1 MAFDSDNRTEQPTPR
16 RLHEAEKKGQF
27 ARSQEVQTVFVLAA
41 SLMALVF
48 TGPEIW
54 YRLAG
59 SMAATLGH
67 LHEQPLSRDSF
78 PKYFIHW
85 VLLLATCTGPVVVF
99 ASAGALLAGSLQSRF
114 RTASE
119 SMEVDW
125 NRLNPVQG
133 LKRVFSLRSLPP
145 LALNLIKLAA
155 IVVLSY
161 SEVKRVVGDP
171 IFYTTVDAA
180 RISTFMAESAV
191 RLALRVGAVLILI
204 ASVDYVYQY
213 WRTLRDLMMTKEE
226 VKEEMKNTEGNPQ
239 IKAAQRRRRVSVT
252 LRKMYAE
259 VPKAD
264 VVVTNPTHLAVAL
277 RYDRRTMRAPKI
289 IAKGARLK
297 AQRIRE
303 IAQQHQVPIIE
314 NKPLARLLFKHGRIG
329 GEIPA
334 ELYAAVAEILA
345 WVYRTYRYR
354 YYTESGRLT

>member
-1 MAFDSDNRTEQPTPR
+1 MAFDSDNKTEQPTAR
-16 RLHEAEKKGQF
+16 KLHEAEKKGQF

-48 TGPEIW
+48 TGQETW

-59 SMAATLGH
+59 AMASNLAH
-67 LHEQPLSRDSF
+67 LHDQPLSHNSLPRL
-78 PKYFIHW
+78 FINW
-85 VLLLATCTGPVVVF
+85 VWLLVSSVGPVVLF
-99 ASAGALLAGSLQSRF
+99 AVAGALVAGSLQSRF

-119 SMEVDW
+119 VLEVDW
-125 NRLNPVQG
+125 NRVNPVPG
-133 LKRVFSLRSLPP
+133 FKRLLSLRSIPP
-145 LALNLIKLAA
+145 LILNLIKLSA
-155 IVVLSY
+155 IVILSY
-161 SEVKRVVGDP
+161 SEVKKVVGDP

-191 RLALRVGAVLILI
+191 RLALRVGAVLVLI
-204 ASVDYVYQY
+204 AAIDYVYQY

-239 IKAAQRRRRVSVT
+239 IKAAQRRRRVTMT

-264 VVVTNPTHLAVAL
+264 VVVTNPTHLAIAL

-289 IAKGARLK
+289 LAKGARLK

-303 IAQQHQVPIIE
+303 IAQQHQIPIVE

-354 YYTESGRLT
+354 YYTESGRLM

>member
-1 MAFDSDNRTEQPTPR
+1 MAFDSDSRTEQPTAR

-54 YRLAG
+54 HRMAG
-59 SMAATLGH
+59 AMTSNLGH
-67 LHEQPLSRDSF
+67 LHDQALNRDSMHRL
-78 PKYFIHW
+78 FIQW
-85 VLLLATCTGPVVVF
+85 VWLLVACTGPVVIF
-99 ASAGALLAGSLQSRF
+99 AAAGALVAGSLQSKF

-119 SMEVDW
+119 ALEVDW
-125 NRLNPVQG
+125 NRINPING
-133 LKRVFSLRSLPP
+133 IKRVFSLRSLPP
-145 LALNLIKLAA
+145 LGLNLVKLLA
-155 IVVLSY
+155 IVVLSW
-161 SEVKRVVGDP
+161 SEVKRVVSDP

-180 RISTFMAESAV
+180 RISTFMAESSV
-191 RLALRVGAVLILI
+191 RLALRVGAVLVLI
-204 ASVDYVYQY
+204 AAVDYLYQY
-213 WRTLRDLMMTKEE
+213 WRTMRDLMMTKEE

-239 IKAAQRRRRVSVT
+239 IKSAQRRRQVRIT

-277 RYDRRTMRAPKI
+277 RYNRRTMRAPKI

-297 AQRIRE
+297 ALRIRE
-303 IAQQHQVPIIE
+303 IAQQHQVPILE

-334 ELYAAVAEILA
+334 ELYSAVAEILA

-354 YYTESGRLT
+354 YYTDSGRLM

>member
-1 MAFDSDNRTEQPTPR
+1 MAFDSDNKTEQPTAR
-16 RLHEAEKKGQF
+16 KLHEAEKKGQF

-48 TGPEIW
+48 TGQETW

-59 SMAATLGH
+59 AMASNLAH
-67 LHEQPLSRDSF
+67 LHDQPLSHNSLPRL
-78 PKYFIHW
+78 FIKW
-85 VLLLATCTGPVVVF
+85 VWLLVASVGPVVLF
-99 ASAGALLAGSLQSRF
+99 AVAGALVAGSLQSRF

-119 SMEVDW
+119 VLEVDW
-125 NRLNPVQG
+125 NRVNPVPG
-133 LKRVFSLRSLPP
+133 FKRLLSLRSIPP
-145 LALNLIKLAA
+145 LILNLIKLSA
-155 IVVLSY
+155 IVILSY
-161 SEVKRVVGDP
+161 SEVKKVVGDP

-191 RLALRVGAVLILI
+191 RLALRVGAVLVLI
-204 ASVDYVYQY
+204 AAIDYVYQY

-239 IKAAQRRRRVSVT
+239 IKAAQRRRRVTMT

-264 VVVTNPTHLAVAL
+264 VVVTNPTHLAIAL
-277 RYDRRTMRAPKI
+277 RYDRRSMRAPKI
-289 IAKGARLK
+289 LAKGARLK

-303 IAQQHQVPIIE
+303 IAQQHQIPIVE
-314 NKPLARLLFKHGRIG
+314 SKPLARLLFKHGRVG

-354 YYTESGRLT
+354 YYTESGRLM

>member
-1 MAFDSDNRTEQPTPR
+1 MAFDSDSRTEQPTPR

-48 TGPEIW
+48 AGPEIW
-54 YRLAG
+54 HRMAG
-59 SMAATLGH
+59 AMTSNLGH
-67 LHEQPLSRDSF
+67 LHDQALNRDSMHRL
-78 PKYFIHW
+78 FIQW
-85 VLLLATCTGPVVVF
+85 VWLLVACTGPVVIF
-99 ASAGALLAGSLQSRF
+99 ATAGALVAGSLQSKF

-119 SMEVDW
+119 ALEVDW
-125 NRLNPVQG
+125 NRVNPVSG
-133 LKRVFSLRSLPP
+133 IKRVFSLRSLPP
-145 LALNLIKLAA
+145 LGLNLVKLLA
-155 IVVLSY
+155 IVVLSW
-161 SEVKRVVGDP
+161 SEVKRVVSDP

-180 RISTFMAESAV
+180 RISTFMAESSV
-191 RLALRVGAVLILI
+191 RLALRVGAVLVLI
-204 ASVDYVYQY
+204 AAVDYVYQY
-213 WRTLRDLMMTKEE
+213 WRTMRDLMMTKEE

-239 IKAAQRRRRVSVT
+239 IKSAQRRRQVRMT

-297 AQRIRE
+297 ALRIRE
-303 IAQQHQVPIIE
+303 IAQQHQVPILE

-354 YYTESGRLT
+354 YYTDSGRLM

>member
-1 MAFDSDNRTEQPTPR
+1 MAFDSDNKTEQPTPR
-16 RLHEAEKKGQF
+16 RLHEAEKKGQL

-48 TGPEIW
+48 TGPETW

-59 SMAATLGH
+59 AMAANLGH
-67 LHEQPLSRDSF
+67 LHDQTLSRDSLPRF
-78 PKYFIHW
+78 FINW
-85 VLLLATCTGPVVVF
+85 VWLLVASVGPVVLF
-99 ASAGALLAGSLQSRF
+99 AAAGALVAGSLQSRF

-119 SMEVDW
+119 VLEVDW
-125 NRLNPVQG
+125 NRVNPVSG

-145 LALNLIKLAA
+145 LALNLVKLSA

-191 RLALRVGAVLILI
+191 RLALRVGAVLVLI
-204 ASVDYVYQY
+204 AALDYLYQY

-239 IKAAQRRRRVSVT
+239 IKAAQRRRRVTMT

-264 VVVTNPTHLAVAL
+264 VVVTNPTHLAIAL

-289 IAKGARLK
+289 LAKGARLK

-303 IAQQHQVPIIE
+303 IAQQHQIPIVE

-334 ELYAAVAEILA
+334 ALYAAVAEILA

-354 YYTESGRLT
+354 YYTDRGRLT